1 MIRVRGTIKRIH
13 FLRGILMIHCEFEL
27 NNKRVSQF
35 KYANRQAEAFSGN
48 GVHTNRLQ
56 SVCMPSIGPI
66 PPGKYYI
73 VDRQSGGFLGALYDF
88 LENKSQWFSLYAID
102 NKIDDVAYCEAVK
115 RGQFRLHPKG
125 PLGRSEGCI
134 TIEKPADFV
143 QIRAMLKGTNT
154 VNIPNTELQAYGMVV
169 VK

>member
-1 MIRVRGTIKRIH
+1 
-13 FLRGILMIHCEFEL
+13 MIHCEFEL

-35 KYANRQAEAFSGN
+35 KYANRQADAFSGN

-88 LENKSQWFSLYAID
+88 LEDKSQWFSLYAID

-134 TIEKPADFV
+134 TIEKPSDFV